1 MTEPKTL
8 KRNTKK
14 GKKELPKNLV
24 RASGAVNKM
33 GADMYVPE
41 CVPKT
46 ELEALEQAAKR
57 IGKEPS
63 KDLIEAAK
71 AIDYMRAVFREAGFD
86 PLEEY
91 LKDKY
96 GNR

>member
-8 KRNTKK
+8 KRNTEKSSK
-14 GKKELPKNLV
+14 GLPKDFI
-24 RASGAVNKM
+24 RASGAVNEM
-33 GADMYVPE
+33 GADMYVPKY
-41 CVPKT
+41 VPKT
-46 ELEALEQAAKR
+46 ELESLKQAAKR
-57 IGKEPS
+57 MGKKPP
-63 KDLIEAAK
+63 KDLVKAAK
-71 AIDYMRAVFREAGFD
+71 AIDNMRAVFKEAGFD